1 MMPDP
6 IRRLLV
12 YEDHRHQPRTIGES
26 EIPALTEP
34 VVILG
39 DPGLGKSVLTER
51 LGALAQMKRFPAGT
65 FMRTARPETL
75 IDEGDRIIVDGLDEI
90 VSAYT
95 GGGVHAVLEKL
106 SQMGS
111 PPFILSCRAAD
122 WRGAADRIQIADDY
136 QADPLVLHLQP
147 FDRDDA
153 EAFLRNEFPALDPD
167 EILAHVASRGLD
179 GIYQNPL
186 TLRLLG
192 EVAQQQGPLPD
203 SRAGLLE
210 RACTVMLTE
219 ENPRHQAGSHAQR
232 SDEDLLLASGAI
244 CATLLLC
251 DRTGVFTGD
260 YRRTLDGAVH
270 LSEVAALPHGE
281 FVGDALRTRLF
292 QGEAESIFSH
302 IHRVVAE
309 FLGARWLARCAADG
323 RSDRRI
329 FGLFRPGDGVPT
341 SLRGLHAWIAHFS
354 APLATRC
361 IAADPYAVLR
371 YGDTETIGL
380 EQARAL
386 LAELKRLSEK
396 DPYFASEDWGR
407 HPASGLMRPELR
419 EDILAILNA
428 PDRNLHL
435 FLVVTNAMVGTSLAR
450 DIAPEVCAIVLDPGR
465 SHDERSCAADV
476 LRASEVV
483 KDWDAFL
490 HRLLELADSDSARL
504 ACELLT
510 EIGAGT
516 VALDTGVDVVLSHLG
531 IPSSDDP
538 GADDLRVW
546 EISGQLFSDIEIVP
560 LMALLDTIASR
571 MEPLV
576 GTAPHSGVEELG
588 DLVRRLMVRVLESD
602 AAITPERLWTWIR
615 WHDGHGGYDEHV
627 RRRLAELLG
636 HGKALRIK
644 LLEHI
649 LLTPCAENTWMAAH
663 RLNDIGLDL
672 FPTHDDVASL
682 LRIAS
687 SRAGDGS
694 IDVETCRD
702 LFTLGATHEGPAEPL
717 RRAAVEV
724 ARHDPVVRDALASRS
739 EVAVPDWM
747 VAQQERQARA
757 EAERQQN
764 FERHRAFLAARLS
777 NVAAGNVSVLRA
789 SADAYLGRWGPRLN
803 RDAAPHVRL
812 NEFLGD
818 PLANHVL
825 EGFIAVL
832 DRDDLPSAADIV
844 MVRVEQKYY
853 PAEVPMFCGVAEL
866 IRQGRPLDVV
876 NRNTLAAVYA
886 AWQRWPGAGDEGRV
900 DIGPALERVLF
911 PDERSEEDH
920 FRTSIEPQL
929 AAGLERVDEL
939 HRLIG
944 DDRLA
949 SLAGRLCVDWLR
961 RFPGLP
967 ASVQTMLVS
976 CTVDKVLDELRRQVD
991 FGERIDR
998 ARDPNTRLLWLSAAF
1013 VAEFEQHR
1021 DALHAAAAD
1030 QPSFIWFIRDRFGRQ
1045 FEEEFSRFSI
1055 PQLVFVVEAFGVR
1068 WEKVAAHPGYIRGS
1082 EHPWDASRFVGQAIS
1097 EIASRPTPE
1106 ATAALQRLIDG
1117 PAESYGDAAKH
1128 ALAQQRKARRD
1139 AEYAAPSTQE
1149 LKSVMDDRVPESIDG
1164 MRAYLLDRLESLQ
1177 ERMQASNTD
1186 MWETYWVGPASRCEN
1201 FCRNRLV
1208 DQLSTLVPRAI
1219 QIEPEAHMPEGRRAD
1234 FVLSHDAIRLPIEIK
1249 GQWHDNV
1256 WNAASEQ
1263 LDAYYAREWRAQD
1276 RGVYIVLW
1284 FGNVPGKQ
1292 LPGHPD
1298 GLARPAT
1305 PQELR
1310 EMLIARL
1317 PESRRSQID
1326 VFVMD
1331 LTPPVPS

>member
-1 MMPDP
+1 
-6 IRRLLV
+6 
-12 YEDHRHQPRTIGES
+12 
-26 EIPALTEP
+26 
-34 VVILG
+34 
-39 DPGLGKSVLTER
+39 
-51 LGALAQMKRFPAGT
+51 
-65 FMRTARPETL
+65 MRTARPETL

-516 VALDTGVDVVLSHLG
+516 VAST
-531 IPSSDDP
+531 
-538 GADDLRVW
+538 
-546 EISGQLFSDIEIVP
+546 
-560 LMALLDTIASR
+560 
-571 MEPLV
+571 LV
-576 GTAPHSGVEELG
+576 S
-588 DLVRRLMVRVLESD
+588 MS
-602 AAITPERLWTWIR
+602 
-615 WHDGHGGYDEHV
+615 
-627 RRRLAELLG
+627 
-636 HGKALRIK
+636 
-644 LLEHI
+644 
-649 LLTPCAENTWMAAH
+649 C
-663 RLNDIGLDL
+663 
-672 FPTHDDVASL
+672 
-682 LRIAS
+682 
-687 SRAGDGS
+687 
-694 IDVETCRD
+694 
-702 LFTLGATHEGPAEPL
+702 
-717 RRAAVEV
+717 
-724 ARHDPVVRDALASRS
+724 
-739 EVAVPDWM
+739 
-747 VAQQERQARA
+747 
-757 EAERQQN
+757 
-764 FERHRAFLAARLS
+764 
-777 NVAAGNVSVLRA
+777 
-789 SADAYLGRWGPRLN
+789 
-803 RDAAPHVRL
+803 
-812 NEFLGD
+812 
-818 PLANHVL
+818 
-825 EGFIAVL
+825 
-832 DRDDLPSAADIV
+832 
-844 MVRVEQKYY
+844 
-853 PAEVPMFCGVAEL
+853 
-866 IRQGRPLDVV
+866 
-876 NRNTLAAVYA
+876 
-886 AWQRWPGAGDEGRV
+886 
-900 DIGPALERVLF
+900 
-911 PDERSEEDH
+911 
-920 FRTSIEPQL
+920 FRTSGFPRAMIPERMIFAYGRSAGSCL
-929 AAGLERVDEL
+929 ATS
-939 HRLIG
+939 RLF
-944 DDRLA
+944 R
-949 SLAGRLCVDWLR
+949 SWHSST
-961 RFPGLP
+961 PSLP
-967 ASVQTMLVS
+967 A
-976 CTVDKVLDELRRQVD
+976 
-991 FGERIDR
+991 
-998 ARDPNTRLLWLSAAF
+998 
-1013 VAEFEQHR
+1013 
-1021 DALHAAAAD
+1021 
-1030 QPSFIWFIRDRFGRQ
+1030 
-1045 FEEEFSRFSI
+1045 
-1055 PQLVFVVEAFGVR
+1055 
-1068 WEKVAAHPGYIRGS
+1068 
-1082 EHPWDASRFVGQAIS
+1082 
-1097 EIASRPTPE
+1097 
-1106 ATAALQRLIDG
+1106 
-1117 PAESYGDAAKH
+1117 
-1128 ALAQQRKARRD
+1128 
-1139 AEYAAPSTQE
+1139 
-1149 LKSVMDDRVPESIDG
+1149 
-1164 MRAYLLDRLESLQ
+1164 
-1177 ERMQASNTD
+1177 
-1186 MWETYWVGPASRCEN
+1186 
-1201 FCRNRLV
+1201 
-1208 DQLSTLVPRAI
+1208 
-1219 QIEPEAHMPEGRRAD
+1219 
-1234 FVLSHDAIRLPIEIK
+1234 
-1249 GQWHDNV
+1249 
-1256 WNAASEQ
+1256 
-1263 LDAYYAREWRAQD
+1263 
-1276 RGVYIVLW
+1276 
-1284 FGNVPGKQ
+1284 
-1292 LPGHPD
+1292 
-1298 GLARPAT
+1298 
-1305 PQELR
+1305 
-1310 EMLIARL
+1310 
-1317 PESRRSQID
+1317 
-1326 VFVMD
+1326 
-1331 LTPPVPS
+1331 